1 MRLIDADEQFCEE
14 ASDGTGYVL
23 TYDGGM
29 YAVTNEFGHTVCEFL
44 PEQPTVDAAP
54 EWISVKE
61 KLPKD
66 DGYNGTVLAT
76 DGSIVIAAPSSSV
89 TINGVIIHWMPLPDL
104 PKMDGGDGE

>member
-1 MRLIDADEQFCEE
+1 MRLIDADETIEAIEVYAHELACIFGNPEE
-14 ASDGTGYVL
+14 ANRAL
-23 TYDGGM
+23 
-29 YAVTNEFGHTVCEFL
+29 AVKNIIDDQ
-44 PEQPTVDAAP
+44 PEVAAAL

-104 PKMDGGDGE
+104 PKMDGGEGE